1 MYLPVLFENAV
12 KLSASRARSVASSA
26 SEDQL
31 FEMFVFFIA
40 IATEK
45 ANIYLILM
53 TGECIHLCGADRA

>member
-1 MYLPVLFENAV
+1 
-12 KLSASRARSVASSA
+12 
-26 SEDQL
+26 
-31 FEMFVFFIA
+31 MFVFFIA